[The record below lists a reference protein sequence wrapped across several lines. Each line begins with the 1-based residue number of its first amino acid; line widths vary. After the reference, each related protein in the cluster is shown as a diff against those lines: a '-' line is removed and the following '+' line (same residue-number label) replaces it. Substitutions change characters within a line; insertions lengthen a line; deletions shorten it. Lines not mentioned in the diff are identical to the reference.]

1 MAYARRAGRSPLVPH
16 RDSRSRPWRVP
27 REGFI
32 LGPPRPRRRRT
43 NHQPRATTAAV
54 HTATASPPPAARRR
68 GARRRYGYG
77 SGSGFSRQVIEI
89 ESSRRAVSGWPR
101 VTTDRN
107 GPSRQFAA
115 PAHQRAAV
123 DAYLSGTRVGL
134 PPASGYNASN
144 RAYPDV
150 SAVGVSGTSQSCPI
164 MAGLFGLLTDA
175 RLQVRAEVP
184 LTAPTTI
191 HRSFLRAPR
200 GRAPEGAR
208 DTARRRLHFLVDFIS
223 SLDRILYS
231 SRHDLTTNSVGAA
244 RTTPHRHPITIS
256 SPREAQRPPPSSRVV
271 AHADFAEPT
280 HRARVR
286 TRALALVTST
296 HTRDAR
302 SPPFAQAHDYSCA
315 RSRSLVLARRAC
327 RRSGTSA
334 SGSTT
339 CTTRTRARRSRTCRR
354 GTRRCGPVMMD
365 DGWYAKVFMDDG

>member
-1 MAYARRAGRSPLVPH
+1 MPAPIAPHSLCYPTSHDDVKRTLHSVSANDLKRASAPIAPPRASPIVAVEGRGRRVRNLADAARGVRNLAYARRAGRSPLVPH
-16 RDSRSRPWRVP
+16 RDSRSRSWRVP

-223 SLDRILYS
+223 SS
-231 SRHDLTTNSVGAA
+231 TSF
-244 RTTPHRHPITIS
+244 
-256 SPREAQRPPPSSRVV
+256 PRWIVS
-271 AHADFAEPT
+271 
-280 HRARVR
+280 
-286 TRALALVTST
+286 
-296 HTRDAR
+296 
-302 SPPFAQAHDYSCA
+302 Y
-315 RSRSLVLARRAC
+315 
-327 RRSGTSA
+327 
-334 SGSTT
+334 
-339 CTTRTRARRSRTCRR
+339 
-354 GTRRCGPVMMD
+354 TRRVTI
-365 DGWYAKVFMDDG
+365 